1 MVKDVLSR
9 VARKAESR
17 LIQILVLTGLAL
29 VAIVFAYTV
38 LFRLVTV
45 SEKVSAGLGNILA
58 DDMLHNEDLADVI
71 SLFYFRLNHAQPPF
85 STPAMEHDPQHNI
98 YGANLFADTPS
109 PNFQG
114 TLQSRRELP
123 RQAVLIARSID
134 LALDHEDRVPHH
146 HLVVRRYFLP
156 VDNDYI
162 YLYTKM
168 PTRDYVFASY
178 GGKGFIL
185 KGEGKTRNYF
195 TQKLNNTVE
204 TSAGKFSAIYQ
215 DVLTKRPTLSI
226 EHFVY
231 DIGDASGNTVLGVAC
246 IDYELNTFIQL
257 IDRMGY
263 TSGERYLNID
273 VEDKLK
279 HSHISILNNG
289 YAFGSTSFEIN
300 KRYVFTVS
308 VNPWAFYLS
317 ANGYPDILIFL
328 LLVAVVALLG
338 RAMFKHKQAAQT
350 DPLTS
355 LYNRKWL
362 LAWEKHRGKHD
373 GYIVALIDCNR
384 FKPINDKYGHA
395 MGDDALKFIAASI
408 QQNIRSGYD
417 YAVRMGGDEFVILF
431 RTRNVAGA
439 YEAMVR
445 INAQL
450 QQFGH
455 GISLSV
461 SYGFAPLNNDT
472 PLIAAI
478 AEADKRMYRYKKGK
492 GSEYER

>member
-71 SLFYFRLNHAQPPF
+71 SLFYFRQNHALPSL
-85 STPAMEHDPQHNI
+85 STPAMEYDPQHQI
-98 YGANLFADTPS
+98 YGANLFADNPS
-109 PNFQG
+109 PDLRG

-134 LALDHEDRVPHH
+134 LSLEREDRVPHH

-168 PTRDYVFASY
+168 PTRNYVFASY
-178 GGKGFIL
+178 GGKGFML

-195 TQKLNNTVE
+195 TQKLNNSVE
-204 TSAGKFSAIYQ
+204 TSAGKFSEIYQ
-215 DVLTKRPTLSI
+215 DVLTRRPTLSI

-231 DIGDASGNTVLGVAC
+231 DIGDSSGNSVLGVAC
-246 IDYELNTFIQL
+246 LDYELNTFIQL

-273 VEDKLK
+273 IEDKLK
-279 HSHISILNNG
+279 HSHISILHNG
-289 YAFGSTSFEIN
+289 YVFGRASFEIN
-300 KRYVFTVS
+300 KRFVFNVS

-317 ANGYPDILIFL
+317 ADGYPDILIFL
-328 LLVAVVALLG
+328 LLVTVVGLLS
-338 RAMFKHKQAAQT
+338 RSMIKHKQASHT
-350 DPLTS
+350 DSLTS

-362 LAWEKHRGKHD
+362 LAWEKNRGKHVS
-373 GYIVALIDCNR
+373 YIVALIDCNR
-384 FKPINDKYGHA
+384 FKPINDRYGHA
-395 MGDDALKFIAASI
+395 MGDDALRFIAKSI
-408 QQNIRSGYD
+408 QQNIRTGYD

-445 INAQL
+445 INEQL

-461 SYGFAPLNNDT
+461 SYGFAPLSNDT

-478 AEADKRMYRYKKGK
+478 AEADKRMYRYKRRNATGHD
-492 GSEYER
+492 R